1 MNRENP
7 LRRSAL
13 RAAALLAIACM
24 VGCAGNRV
32 VSRPAGV
39 VSAAQGERA
48 AAVAAIENFSF
59 NGRVAVGNGR
69 DGGSAQIEW
78 RQRGVHADIVLRAP
92 VSGQTWRLSGADG
105 SGWTLHGTRAEVA
118 RGDDAEALLLRET
131 GWRLPFAALRR
142 WLFGLAFDDG
152 DLVEL
157 RENGLPARLLSA
169 DGWKVEY
176 VDYDESRTPPLATRV
191 RADRAPH
198 KVRLAIGEW
207 RLE

>member
-1 MNRENP
+1 MISPIP
-7 LRRSAL
+7 LRRVVL
-13 RAAALLAIACM
+13 RAAGLVVLASLA
-24 VGCAGNRV
+24 GCAGNRV
-32 VSRPAGV
+32 VSRPPDV

-78 RQRGVHADIVLRAP
+78 QQRGVHADIALRAP
-92 VSGQTWRLSGADG
+92 VSGQTWRLSGTDE
-105 SGWTLHGTRAEVA
+105 SGWTLHGTRAEGA
-118 RGDDAEALLLRET
+118 RGDDAEELLLRET

-142 WLFGLAFDDG
+142 WLFGLEFDDG
-152 DLVEL
+152 DRVEL
-157 RENGLPARLLSA
+157 RASGLPARLLSA

-176 VDYDESRTPPLATRV
+176 VDYDEARTPPLATRL

-198 KVRLAIGEW
+198 KVRLAIAEW
-207 RLE
+207 RID